1 MDLINIIFGI
11 ATIIGTL
18 FGIISAID
26 ARRSKKEL
34 NEFSYLFSIA
44 EKNIDKDL
52 TQDELNRLHQE
63 KKDMKKALDDLEK
76 TIKNDV
82 PKQARKTVL
91 YDRLKADEEYLSIS
105 YNRYTE
111 TKNEYEKLEKETN
124 IQIPQ
129 KIMDEIEL
137 QILPDYLIK
146 QKKQKYLS
154 MLTMISYVTAFLSAL
169 PTINVFSKYLILIT
183 IYPLIRL
190 IMLNMPKDKCE
201 RRKYILNLL
210 LIVAIIVLTMIN
222 IYLGFNIYFH
232 WHNVYE
238 SEMIITIT
246 LPLLVLLIISKIVI
260 TLIKYFKKR
269 KK

>member
-1 MDLINIIFGI
+1 
-11 ATIIGTL
+11 
-18 FGIISAID
+18 
-26 ARRSKKEL
+26 
-34 NEFSYLFSIA
+34 
-44 EKNIDKDL
+44 
-52 TQDELNRLHQE
+52 
-63 KKDMKKALDDLEK
+63 MKKALDDLEK
-76 TIKNDV
+76 AIKNDV

-105 YNRYTE
+105 YNRYIE
-111 TKNEYEKLEKETN
+111 TKNEYEKLGQETN

-137 QILPDYLIK
+137 QILPNYLIK
-146 QKKQKYLS
+146 QKKQKYMS
-154 MLTMISYVTAFLSAL
+154 MLTIISYVTAFLSAL
-169 PTINVFSKYLILIT
+169 PTINVFSRYLILIT
-183 IYPLIRL
+183 IYPLIRIITL
-190 IMLNMPKDKCE
+190 SMPKDKRE
-201 RRKYILNLL
+201 RRKYIYNLL
-210 LIVAIIVLTMIN
+210 LIMVIIGLAMVN

-246 LPLLVLLIISKIVI
+246 LPILVLLIIPKTVI

>member
-1 MDLINIIFGI
+1 MDSINIIFGI

-26 ARRSKKEL
+26 ARKSKKEL
-34 NEFSYLFSIA
+34 NKFSYLFSIA

-63 KKDMKKALDDLEK
+63 KKDMKKVLCDLEK

-105 YNRYTE
+105 YNRYIE
-111 TKNEYEKLEKETN
+111 TKNEYEKLEQETN

-154 MLTMISYVTAFLSAL
+154 MLTMISYITAFLSAL
-169 PTINVFSKYLILIT
+169 PTINVFSKFLILIT
-183 IYPLIRL
+183 IYPLIRI
-190 IMLNMPKDKCE
+190 IMLNMPKNKREC
-201 RRKYILNLL
+201 RKYILNLF
-210 LIVAIIVLTMIN
+210 LIIVIIVLTMVN
-222 IYLGFNIYFH
+222 IYLGFNIYFN

-246 LPLLVLLIISKIVI
+246 LPLLILLLVPKIVI
-260 TLIKYFKKR
+260 MLIKYVKNR